1 MKLLLIK
8 LLFRLLKMPISKSV
22 DTLRVQE
29 WLGLQYPLQ
38 AFREYIMIRD
48 LQLLQRLGEGVSRED
63 YLIYMGRRTELGKL
77 LTEAKLN
84 FKKSENK

>member
-1 MKLLLIK
+1 
-8 LLFRLLKMPISKSV
+8 MPISKSV
-22 DTLRVQE
+22 DTARVKE

-38 AFREYIMIRD
+38 GFREYIMVRD
-48 LQLLQRLGEGVSRED
+48 LQLLQHLGEGVSRED

-84 FKKSENK
+84 FKEAERK